1 MCFQIFQIQLQH
13 RITFFHGLTAFYQC
27 LKSLSV
33 QFYCINSDMNQKADP
48 GIGYKS
54 NRMFCVKNKR
64 DFSVLRSTHIRIF
77 RCHNS
82 AVSHHLFC
90 KRFIRRSRKVGC
102 QSAYRAA
109 DSNRIH
115 NLLFFCFLR
124 RFRLFWGWCIFCFR
138 IRIRSFFQI
147 IL

>member
-13 RITFFHGLTAFYQC
+13 RITLFHGLTAFYQC

-64 DFSVLRSTHIRIF
+64 NLSVLGART
-77 RCHNS
+77 
-82 AVSHHLFC
+82 
-90 KRFIRRSRKVGC
+90 
-102 QSAYRAA
+102 
-109 DSNRIH
+109 
-115 NLLFFCFLR
+115 
-124 RFRLFWGWCIFCFR
+124 
-138 IRIRSFFQI
+138 
-147 IL
+147 